1 MNIRTR
7 YPCPGRCYHAAMPD
21 LWEQTRQDHLRAA
34 QPLAVR
40 MRPRSLDEFAGQR
53 HFLGEGKLLRRMLQ
67 ADRLTSVIFYGP
79 PGTGKTTLA
88 ELIAAYTKRHFD
100 RANAAAIGVKDVR
113 EVLSQANKRLGNDGR
128 RTIFFLDEIHR
139 FNRAQQDV
147 LLGDVERGVIT
158 LIGATTENP
167 FFAINS
173 PLVSRSQVF
182 QFQPLDQ
189 DAITDLIRNAIQDK
203 ERGYG
208 QLNIQLDDDA
218 LAHWATA
225 CDGDARRALT
235 ALEIAVLSSSPQ
247 PPASSGDH
255 TICDPPPGEAG
266 GDGTDKEASLE
277 SRTPIS
283 EPQPPI
289 HITLATAEQSI
300 QQKAPVYDGTGD
312 GHYDAASALIK
323 SMRGSDPDA
332 AVYWLAKMLHAGED
346 PMFIARRIAIL
357 ASEDVGNADPQ
368 AIQVAAAAYDL
379 THRIGLPQCQLV
391 LAQAVTYLA
400 TAPKSNA
407 ATLAIGEAMS
417 DVRNNRTVPIPKAL
431 RDGHYAGAKQL
442 GHAQGYQYAHDSDT
456 GFVDQDYLGIDK
468 TFYHPTDRG
477 YEKTIREYMQWVD
490 AQRAK
495 PRMTDHESRT

>member
-1 MNIRTR
+1 
-7 YPCPGRCYHAAMPD
+7 MPD

-40 MRPRSLDEFAGQR
+40 MRPRTLDEFAGQS

-113 EVLSQANKRLGNDGR
+113 DILQHARKRLENDGR

-147 LLGDVERGVIT
+147 LLGDVERGIIT

-182 QFQPLDQ
+182 QFQPLDEG
-189 DAITDLIRNAIQDK
+189 AITDLINHALQDK
-203 ERGYG
+203 DRGYG
-208 QLNIQLDDDA
+208 QQNIQLDDDA

-235 ALEIAVLSSSPQ
+235 ALEIAVLSSIPQ
-247 PPASSGDH
+247 PPALPGDH
-255 TICDPPPGEAG
+255 TTVDSSPGKAEG
-266 GDGTDKEASLE
+266 YGTE
-277 SRTPIS
+277 SNSSP
-283 EPQPPI
+283 EPRI
-289 HITLATAEQSI
+289 HITLSIAEQSI

-332 AVYWLAKMLHAGED
+332 AIYWLAKMLHAGED

-368 AIQVAAAAYDL
+368 AIQIAAAAYDL
-379 THRIGLPQCQLV
+379 THRIGLPECKYA

-407 ATLAIGEAMS
+407 ATLAIAEAMS
-417 DVRNNRTVPIPKAL
+417 DVHHNRTLPIPKSL
-431 RDGHYAGAKQL
+431 RDAHYSGAKQL
-442 GHAQGYQYAHDSDT
+442 GHGQGYKYAHDSDT

-477 YEKTIREYMQWVD
+477 YEKTIQKYMQWID
-490 AQRAK
+490 AQRSK
-495 PRMTDHESRT
+495 PRMTSASNTPAQTASPAVKSPLVGEPNPIVPK

>member
-1 MNIRTR
+1 
-7 YPCPGRCYHAAMPD
+7 MPD
-21 LWEQTRQDHLRAA
+21 LWEEKRQDHLRAA

-40 MRPRSLDEFAGQR
+40 MRPRSLDEFAGQG

-79 PGTGKTTLA
+79 PGTGKTTLS
-88 ELIAAYTKRHFD
+88 ELIAAYTQRHFD

-113 EVLSQANKRLGNDGR
+113 DILHHARKRLENDGR

-189 DAITDLIRNAIQDK
+189 DAISDLIHNALADK

-208 QLNIQLDDDA
+208 ELDITIDDDA
-218 LAHWATA
+218 LEHWSTA

-235 ALEIAVLSSSPQ
+235 ALEIAVLSSMPK
-247 PPASSGDH
+247 GDH
-255 TICDPPPGEAG
+255 THSEPSSGEADG
-266 GDGTDKEASLE
+266 YGADQEGDSADH
-277 SRTPIS
+277 RTPIPGS
-283 EPQPPI
+283 RI
-289 HITLATAEQSI
+289 HITLAVAEQSI

-312 GHYDAASALIK
+312 EHYDAISAMIK
-323 SMRGSDPDA
+323 SVRGSDPDA
-332 AVYWLAKMLHAGED
+332 AIYWLAKMLHAGED
-346 PMFIARRIAIL
+346 PMYIARRVAIL
-357 ASEDVGNADPQ
+357 ASEDIGNADPQ

-379 THRIGLPQCQLV
+379 THRVGLPECQLI

-407 ATLAIGEAMS
+407 VTLAIGAAMK
-417 DVRNNRTVPIPKAL
+417 DVRTNRTVPVPMAL

-442 GHAQGYQYAHDSDT
+442 GHGNDYKYAHDSDT
-456 GFVDQDYLGIDK
+456 GFVDQDYLGVEAS
-468 TFYHPTDRG
+468 FYQPTDRG
-477 YEKTIREYMQWVD
+477 YEKTIRKYMQWID

-495 PRMTDHESRT
+495 PKMRPRPPE